1 MITIALYLMGM
12 VIIGFAFTKQ
22 NTSSSDFYLG
32 GRKLGPFVT
41 AMSAEASDMSGWLL
55 MGLPGVAYATGICD
69 AGWTAIGL
77 AVGTYIN
84 WLIVAKRLRRYTEVC
99 NDSVTLPD
107 FFKNRFRDTSK
118 ILVAVSA
125 LIIVVFF
132 VPYTASGFAA
142 CGKLFG
148 TVFGAPYFAAMLI
161 SAVVIVLYTTMGGF
175 LAASTT
181 DFIQSIVMT
190 FALIVVVLFGI
201 NTAGGLDNVIENAK
215 QLPGYLSMVATH
227 SAETNASNDYAF
239 LSIVSTL
246 AWGLGYFGMPHILL
260 RFMAIKDEKMLKT
273 SRRVASIWVVISL
286 FIATFIGIVGLAMT
300 GNGSLASL
308 ADPETIIIS
317 IADLMSKNGLF
328 FAIIAGLILSGI
340 LASTMSTADSQLLAA
355 ASSISENWLS
365 GVFGLKLS
373 QKITMFVARITVII
387 ISVIAVIIASDPNS
401 SVFNI
406 VSFSWA
412 GFGAAFGP
420 VILFALFWK
429 RTNKYGA
436 IAGMLS
442 GAIMVFVWEYVISP
456 LGGVFGIYELLPAF
470 IVACIFIVVVS
481 LITPA
486 PEKEITDEF
495 EKVTS
500 MK

>member
-1 MITIALYLMGM
+1 
-12 VIIGFAFTKQ
+12 
-22 NTSSSDFYLG
+22 
-32 GRKLGPFVT
+32 
-41 AMSAEASDMSGWLL
+41 
-55 MGLPGVAYATGICD
+55 
-69 AGWTAIGL
+69 
-77 AVGTYIN
+77 
-84 WLIVAKRLRRYTEVC
+84 
-99 NDSVTLPD
+99 
-107 FFKNRFRDTSK
+107 
-118 ILVAVSA
+118 
-125 LIIVVFF
+125 
-132 VPYTASGFAA
+132 
-142 CGKLFG
+142 
-148 TVFGAPYFAAMLI
+148 
-161 SAVVIVLYTTMGGF
+161 
-175 LAASTT
+175 
-181 DFIQSIVMT
+181 
-190 FALIVVVLFGI
+190 
-201 NTAGGLDNVIENAK
+201 
-215 QLPGYLSMVATH
+215 
-227 SAETNASNDYAF
+227 
-239 LSIVSTL
+239 
-246 AWGLGYFGMPHILL
+246 MPHILL

-300 GNGSLASL
+300 DNGSLAAL

-373 QKITMFVARITVII
+373 QKITMFVARITVIM